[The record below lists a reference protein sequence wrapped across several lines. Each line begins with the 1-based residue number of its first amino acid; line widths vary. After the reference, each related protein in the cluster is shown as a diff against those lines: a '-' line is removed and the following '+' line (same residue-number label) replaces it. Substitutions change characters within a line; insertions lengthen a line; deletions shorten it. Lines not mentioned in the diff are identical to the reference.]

1 MEAMKS
7 TQVLKVV
14 NSVRLDN
21 HDHMVSK
28 DYDEKLRHLKYNLN
42 FILVK
47 NAREPWYEARCAG
60 AWVVFNPVPYI
71 M

>member
-1 MEAMKS
+1 MTNSTFWQHGGVNTNPTIMEAMKS

-28 DYDEKLRHLKYNLN
+28 DYDEKLCHLKYNLN

-47 NAREPWYEARCAG
+47 NAR
-60 AWVVFNPVPYI
+60 
-71 M
+71 